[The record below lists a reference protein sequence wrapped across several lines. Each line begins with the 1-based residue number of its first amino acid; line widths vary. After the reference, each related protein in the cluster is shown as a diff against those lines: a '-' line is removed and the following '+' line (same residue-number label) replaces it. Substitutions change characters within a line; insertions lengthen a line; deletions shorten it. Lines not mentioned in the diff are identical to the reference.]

1 MFTSMLTPKLWLLR
15 AHAAPWK
22 WSTHPSRYAHFT
34 KMNMPAQKH
43 LAPKISLS
51 TMRTSSMRNKLKRIS
66 HQFRSHTWQRMG
78 ESIRTLLS
86 SSSSYYSNFFYRN
99 MSQIALN
106 NSNYEMHPDVF
117 STFVIPDLTLIKL
130 RSPDGLQECATYNP
144 PGLIMPGNLYPVGIF
159 SVNNLSNISL
169 FI

>member
-1 MFTSMLTPKLWLLR
+1 
-15 AHAAPWK
+15 
-22 WSTHPSRYAHFT
+22 
-34 KMNMPAQKH
+34 
-43 LAPKISLS
+43 
-51 TMRTSSMRNKLKRIS
+51 
-66 HQFRSHTWQRMG
+66 
-78 ESIRTLLS
+78 
-86 SSSSYYSNFFYRN
+86 

-159 SVNNLSNISL
+159 SVNTLSNISL